1 VLVFESRF
9 SLGYCDQFY
18 STIVFFLGVRQLE
31 PRSVLLVLPSTI
43 PLVTT
48 IWYRMVL
55 DSKYH
60 RIYGI
65 IESMVPAH
73 LCFLDEVLPSIN
85 TLHVCACGRE
95 EAMRRLHASVRT
107 SPTVCA
113 EHLCLASCYGRLI
126 ILLQCVLHFYAHGGS
141 AI

>member
-1 VLVFESRF
+1 
-9 SLGYCDQFY
+9 
-18 STIVFFLGVRQLE
+18 
-31 PRSVLLVLPSTI
+31 
-43 PLVTT
+43 
-48 IWYRMVL
+48 MVL

-113 EHLCLASCYGRLI
+113 EHLCLASCYGWLI
-126 ILLQCVLHFYAHGGS
+126 ILLQCVLHSDRDLSIHHLPTAHIYGLAKAYAHLCLCLLIS
-141 AI
+141 KALHR